1 MNNGEPSIL
10 IVDDDVDTCL
20 NLADIFSDLG
30 YRVDVA
36 HEGLAALEH
45 VRKNPYD
52 VVLLDLKMPGM
63 DGLTLYRQI
72 KKVQGGIV
80 AILISGFATNA
91 IANEAMAAGAT
102 QVLPKP
108 ADVPAL
114 LGLIKAALDR
124 PLTLIV
130 DDDQDLCESLWAV
143 MRDRGYRVCL
153 AHDERDAALRLQ
165 DREYDVV
172 LVDMKL
178 PHSDGQRVFRLV
190 RKMNSQ
196 ARTIAITGFRSE
208 TAQLVREVVAEGV
221 DAVCYKPFDIPELLS
236 TVEQLAGQNER

>member
-1 MNNGEPSIL
+1 MNNGNPSIL

-20 NLADIFSDLG
+20 NLADIFGDLG
-30 YRVDVA
+30 YQVDVA

-72 KKVQGGIV
+72 KKVQAGIV
-80 AILISGFATNA
+80 AIMISGFATNA

-108 ADVPAL
+108 ADVPVL

-124 PLTLIV
+124 PLALII
-130 DDDQDLCESLWAV
+130 DDDQDLCESLWDV
-143 MRDRGYRVCL
+143 LRGRGYRVCL
-153 AHDERDAALRLQ
+153 AHDECAAAVRLK
-165 DREYDVV
+165 DREFDVV
-172 LVDMKL
+172 LIDMKL
-178 PHSDGQRVFRLV
+178 PQSDGQRVFRLV
-190 RKMNSQ
+190 RKMNSL

-221 DAVCYKPFDIPELLS
+221 DAVCYKPFEIPELLS
-236 TVEQLAGQNER
+236 TVQQLAGQCPG